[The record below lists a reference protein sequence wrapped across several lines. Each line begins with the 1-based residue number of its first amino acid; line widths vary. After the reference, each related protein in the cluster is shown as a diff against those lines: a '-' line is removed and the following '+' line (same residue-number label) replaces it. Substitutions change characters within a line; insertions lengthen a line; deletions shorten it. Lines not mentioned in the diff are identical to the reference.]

1 MNRQEK
7 ELLVSNLREQFANSQ
22 AAFLVGVQGLTV
34 AQMQV
39 LRRSVREKDG
49 SMLVAKNT
57 LLRRAVDEVAGA
69 DALSPYLRSQVA
81 IVFAQSD
88 VPGVAKALFESS
100 KSMEK
105 LETSAGFFEGA
116 LLTKQNVE
124 FLATLP
130 PREELLAQVCAGVQ
144 APITGFVSVLH
155 QMVTRLL
162 YVLKQ
167 ASEKPSSGE

>member
-7 ELLVSNLREQFANSQ
+7 ELLVSNLREQFAGSQ

-34 AQMQV
+34 AQLQQ

-57 LLRRAVDEVAGA
+57 LLMRAASEVEGVDV
-69 DALSPYLRSQVA
+69 LRPHFRSQIAV
-81 IVFAQSD
+81 VFAKSD
-88 VPGVAKALFESS
+88 VPGVAKVLFDAS
-100 KSMEK
+100 KNMER
-105 LETSAGFFEGA
+105 LETSVGYFEGA
-116 LLTKQNVE
+116 LLTKQTVE

-130 PREELLAQVCAGVQ
+130 PREVLLAQVCAGIQ

-155 QMVTRLL
+155 QMVARLL

-167 ASEKPSSGE
+167 ASEKQS